1 MGDVVNLRN
10 FRKQKA
16 RQEKER
22 QADANRRLHGQ
33 SRHERD
39 VQQGERALAERRL
52 EGHRRDPD
60 EGGDDLQDKNRDKQP
75 DTGRDPCSDA

>member
-52 EGHRRDPD
+52 EGHKRGQD
-60 EGGDDLQDKNRDKQP
+60 EGQDENPDKQP
-75 DTGRDPCSDA
+75 DNGRDTGSDA